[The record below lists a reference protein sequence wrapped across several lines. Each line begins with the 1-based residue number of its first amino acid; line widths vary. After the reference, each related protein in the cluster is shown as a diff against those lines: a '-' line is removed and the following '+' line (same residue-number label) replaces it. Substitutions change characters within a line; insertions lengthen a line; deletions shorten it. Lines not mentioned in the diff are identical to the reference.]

1 MRRYRLSQTERGKL
15 ARLALHDVD
24 MIAKR
29 RSRKHEREAVRD
41 LADRQA
47 LREALQRPHA

>member
-1 MRRYRLSQTERGKL
+1 MKRYQLSSAERGKL
-15 ARLALHDVD
+15 ERLALHDLD

-29 RSRKHEREAVRD
+29 RARKHEQAAARD

-47 LREALQRPHA
+47 LREALQTQRA